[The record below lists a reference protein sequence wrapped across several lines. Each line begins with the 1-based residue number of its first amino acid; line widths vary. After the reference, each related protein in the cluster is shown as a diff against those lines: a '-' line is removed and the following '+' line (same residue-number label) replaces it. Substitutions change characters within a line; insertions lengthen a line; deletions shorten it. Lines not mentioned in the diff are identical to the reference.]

1 MAPTPTKTKATT
13 KAKTTDAATSD
24 PVNDT
29 PPKITPA
36 PKQRRRP
43 MMMVLAIIAVLL
55 GGLGGAFAIQSV
67 STAQSVVAA
76 RETIQRGETITAQ
89 DLMTVRIGVD
99 PALHPI
105 PAADIDTL
113 IGKQAAYDIV
123 AGGVVTAEQVTD
135 TPIPTRGY
143 SIIGVSVDAGAAPI
157 TQLRPGSQVR
167 LIKTPGAQGE
177 VAKGNPEAIDATV
190 VSIDTDQTS
199 GATLIALQ
207 VSNGAAARAAAI
219 ASTGKAGIVLDGQG

>member
-1 MAPTPTKTKATT
+1 MAPTPTKTKAPT
-13 KAKTTDAATSD
+13 KAKPAEPATSD
-24 PVNDT
+24 GNDT
-29 PPKITPA
+29 PRISPA

-43 MMMVLAIIAVLL
+43 LMMVLAIVAIVL

-123 AGGVVTAEQVTD
+123 AAGVVTAEQVTD

-143 SIIGVSVDAGAAPI
+143 SIIGVSVDAGAAP
-157 TQLRPGSQVR
+157 TSQLRPGSQVR
-167 LIKTPGAQGE
+167 LVNTPGAQGE

-190 VSIDTDQTS
+190 VSIDVDQTS
-199 GATLIALQ
+199 GATLLALQ
-207 VSNGAAARAAAI
+207 VSNGVAARAAAI